1 MAVPTGRLVGN
12 GNMSVADW
20 LGVGDMSM
28 TISAGAMVSACETV
42 GIDGCAEAAARARN
56 DRNLVS
62 GGTVSP
68 RAEAMILTVNANR
81 LPDILTSVSSVW
93 INRMSI
99 DGDAVAIASMV
110 DLTICGSVSV
120 AVMDLL
126 MAVMN
131 LLMAMMLVHGSRVNV
146 CRVGVGISLLWGH
159 IVNLSLLLDN
169 LELDSGLYNLHV
181 VHRLVSVRRNVVH
194 RLGMGMLHRLG
205 IGMLHRLGL
214 LLVAVSLLLGS
225 AMMVICLFFH
235 SHRPSVGQ
243 VHVEQVDEAGGR
255 NSYSFERSDQI
266 EVHLNQRP
274 KGRLHRWSKI
284 GRSWCGTQM
293 RKRLGYEN
301 EKSSPA
307 WQP

>member
-194 RLGMGMLHRLG
+194 RLG

-225 AMMVICLFFH
+225 AMMVICLFFIAI
-235 SHRPSVGQ
+235 GLLL
-243 VHVEQVDEAGGR
+243 GR
-255 NSYSFERSDQI
+255 CMLNRLMRLVAEI
-266 EVHLNQRP
+266 HTHLSGVT
-274 KGRLHRWSKI
+274 KL
-284 GRSWCGTQM
+284 
-293 RKRLGYEN
+293 
-301 EKSSPA
+301 KST
-307 WQP
+307 